1 MRTRFKKQIGPG
13 FFGLGMAL
21 QILFYLIGSDINE
34 NEVLQ
39 EPFGLLPVS
48 WIFMFTGIVMIMIN
62 SLKRW
67 LNWHDNAVN

>member
-1 MRTRFKKQIGPG
+1 MRTRLKKQLGP
-13 FFGLGMAL
+13 FAFGLGIAL
-21 QILFYLIGSDINE
+21 QLLFYLIGSDINE

-67 LNWHDNAVN
+67 LNWHDDAVN